1 MKKLLS
7 LIVAA
12 ALLLSF
18 CACVPESG
26 GVSSLPG
33 GGTSDGTGD
42 ASGEISSGNTS
53 SDGDSGNET
62 PPEDEPAWPE
72 SISAASISLPS
83 SFEKTEN
90 GLYRIP
96 DVPSDMFPSN
106 MQICG
111 NTLLLTEGVYIGD
124 GSGHDYAEAVIYN
137 ISAGA
142 VTARK
147 RFDGE
152 VYVSLLSEN
161 RVCVVNDAEG
171 IFDIYDSS
179 LKLIH
184 SYCADMD
191 SGDFSLVCWAVSE
204 DGKYLLSRS
213 DDGRSVTVTDM
224 SAGKNV
230 AVFETKYPVYECFS
244 YEGDFYLTGS
254 SSPHVARIDG
264 GTFEITWFDMSNTLS
279 AVSIGLLLRDSTDT
293 DIMAV
298 SPSVKP
304 TVTAFIKNAS
314 TFTAVDYTHGCLVY
328 SSYDYGSE
336 GNLLYVAD
344 LASQK
349 LYSLDMSVSSLFP
362 SPVISENGYVVL
374 SDGDGFYLWK
384 FLDGDSSELE
394 AEIMS
399 DDEVTA
405 EIENTCSALKEKYGV
420 SVYYGLNGNDFKSD
434 GYLSK
439 TVTDPYTILSA
450 VRSVSDTL
458 ALYPDGMIPEMY
470 AGEVRSIDLYLSG
483 SLYPITSTG
492 IDSAIGLTF
501 TSGSTRVIVADISY
515 SLDELDTTMVHELMH
530 IMDDKLEAAEAETGI
545 PYISAWEDLLPD
557 GITYYYSYNDK
568 YGNIISNINYT
579 MAEGIDSRIW
589 FVDAYSKTFPTE
601 DRARVMEY
609 LMRGYF
615 DDDPDAI
622 RGEHLLMKAR
632 YLCVI
637 IRECFTCIDD
647 DDVLPWETILGPI
660 DRSEFEEILLPN
672 VEAA

>member
-7 LIVAA
+7 LFVSA

-18 CACVPESG
+18 SSCVPESG
-26 GVSSLPG
+26 GVSSLSG
-33 GGTSDGTGD
+33 NASSAGSGD

-53 SDGDSGNET
+53 SDGDSGNGT
-62 PPEDEPAWPE
+62 PPEDEPVWPE
-72 SISAASISLPS
+72 SLSVGSVSLPS
-83 SFEKTEN
+83 SFEKTED
-90 GLYRIP
+90 GVYRFP
-96 DVPSDMFPSN
+96 DVPSDLSPSD
-106 MQICG
+106 MQISG

-124 GSGHDYAEAVIYN
+124 GSGYDYAEAVIYN
-137 ISAGA
+137 ISAGT

-152 VYVSLLSEN
+152 MYVFLLSEN
-161 RVCVVNDAEG
+161 RVCVVNNAEG

-179 LKLIH
+179 LNLIH
-184 SYCADMD
+184 SYTVDTGSDGFLLTC
-191 SGDFSLVCWAVSE
+191 CAVSE
-204 DGKYLLSRS
+204 DGKYLVSRS

-264 GTFEITWFDMSNTLS
+264 GTFEITWFDMSNNLF
-279 AVSIGLLLRDSTDT
+279 AVGTGVLLRTSTDT
-293 DIMAV
+293 DILAV
-298 SPSVKP
+298 SPAVKP

-314 TFTAVDYTHGCLVY
+314 SFSAAGYTQGCLLF
-328 SSYDYGSE
+328 SSYDYNSGE
-336 GNLLYVAD
+336 NRLHVAD
-344 LASQK
+344 MASQR
-349 LYSLDMSVSSLFP
+349 LYSLDLLVSDMFLM
-362 SPVISENGYVVL
+362 PVISENGYVVF
-374 SDGDGFYLWK
+374 SDGGEFCLWK
-384 FLDGDSSELE
+384 FADGDSSELE

-399 DDEVTA
+399 DDAVKA

-434 GYLSK
+434 EYLSK
-439 TVTDPYTILSA
+439 TVTDPYTILRA
-450 VRSVSDTL
+450 VRSVSETL
-458 ALYPDGMIPEMY
+458 DIYPDGMIPEMY
-470 AGEVRSIDLYLSG
+470 TGEVRSIDLYLSG
-483 SLYPITSTG
+483 SLYSITSAG

-515 SLDELDTTMVHELMH
+515 SLEELDTTMVHELMH

-568 YGNIISNINYT
+568 YGNIISNITYT